1 MTLSIP
7 HGEAKGMVSLGHED
21 SARAGCIPS
30 MSPSPARSAGVGHRG
45 CQSKEAA
52 VLGAQA

>member
-7 HGEAKGMVSLGHED
+7 HREAKGMVSLGHED